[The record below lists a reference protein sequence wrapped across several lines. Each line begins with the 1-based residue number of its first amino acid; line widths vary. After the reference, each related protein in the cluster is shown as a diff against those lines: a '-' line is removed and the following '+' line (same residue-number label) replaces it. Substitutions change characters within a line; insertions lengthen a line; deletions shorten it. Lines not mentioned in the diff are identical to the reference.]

1 MLEDKFERLEFQK
14 ILSSPY
20 RKIEVSKSKKGEML
34 KKKKKENKEK
44 WIIKKELNERTT
56 KNDPSCNDP
65 WSDHPETQFGP
76 TYPFFRNPEPRP
88 TLRT

>member
-1 MLEDKFERLEFQK
+1 MLEGKSEKLEFQK

-20 RKIEVSKSKKGEML
+20 RKIEVSESKTKIM
-34 KKKKKENKEK
+34 KKENRESKKNK
-44 WIIKKELNERTT
+44 WKKEMNEKTM
-56 KNDPSCNDP
+56 KNDLSRNDP

-76 TYPFFRNPEPRP
+76 TYPFFRNLEPKP